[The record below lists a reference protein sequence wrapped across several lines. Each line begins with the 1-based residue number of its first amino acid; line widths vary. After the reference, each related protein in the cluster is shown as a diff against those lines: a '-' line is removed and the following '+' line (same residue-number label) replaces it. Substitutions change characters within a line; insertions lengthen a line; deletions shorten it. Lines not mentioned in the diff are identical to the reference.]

1 MERIR
6 HAIAASAGAALLAAC
21 GGEDEAPELS
31 DAERANIIENI
42 AVARPEKEVEPQPP
56 ALQPLSAAE
65 VAALPPGPK
74 CGFTS
79 GGQLVFAGGGARGI
93 ARVDGTLVSLPATG
107 PAGATGGFYSDGRI
121 SVSVGQPNT
130 AVLGRL
136 TLTDRA
142 REKKGEAEIRG
153 TWSCGD
159 QPRSRT

>member
-6 HAIAASAGAALLAAC
+6 HTILAAAASAWLAAC
-21 GGEDEAPELS
+21 GGEGEAPELS

-42 AVARPEKEVEPQPP
+42 AVARPVKEAEPQPP

-79 GGQLVFAGGGARGI
+79 GGQLVFAGGGARGVV
-93 ARVDGTLVSLPATG
+93 RVDNTLVSLPANG
-107 PAGATGGFYSDGRI
+107 PARATGGFYSNGRI
-121 SVSVGQPNT
+121 TVSVGQPNT
-130 AVLGRL
+130 TVLGRL